1 MSPKKYWAQMRSWE
15 TFVTKRTL
23 ITLITPIS
31 EKIIWASKSFTLIKE
46 IIRCFHKT
54 FTGIS
59 DQNIERMLT
68 LTISRSYGGYKSKNL
83 SEDSKKIWRKFEE
96 NSNNIRKKN
105 HRNIFLGQLNINSL
119 TCLLKKSKGSS
130 MC

>member
-1 MSPKKYWAQMRSWE
+1 
-15 TFVTKRTL
+15 
-23 ITLITPIS
+23 
-31 EKIIWASKSFTLIKE
+31 
-46 IIRCFHKT
+46 
-54 FTGIS
+54 
-59 DQNIERMLT
+59 MLT

-83 SEDSKKIWRKFEE
+83 SEDSKKIRIKFEE